1 MGYTATTRSWTPW
14 RTTGNQETAAQ
25 PGTWQ
30 ARLLNPRR
38 APEVREQQPKHC
50 KPWNEPKP
58 SVTRPKRGFGAL
70 QAEEAGTK
78 RGEETNTEQQLRD
91 EGQGRGKAA
100 HHSGEGRKAWDT
112 PQPRGAGP
120 HGGPPETRKQP
131 RSQGRGR
138 LEGRTRGGHR
148 RSGNSNPSIASLG
161 TSPNPGLQG
170 QKGGLGHFRPK
181 RTRGRKASLQRSEAE
196 TVHSNV
202 LRRRQQLAGRRSMTA

>member
-1 MGYTATTRSWTPW
+1 MKAERHGIRRNRAELDPMEDHRKPGSSRAARDVAGANAEPEEGTGGQGAAT
-14 RTTGNQETAAQ
+14 
-25 PGTWQ
+25 
-30 ARLLNPRR
+30 
-38 APEVREQQPKHC
+38 
-50 KPWNEPKP
+50 WNEPKP
-58 SVTRPKRGFGAL
+58 RVTRPKRGFGAL

-138 LEGRTRGGHR
+138 REC
-148 RSGNSNPSIASLG
+148 
-161 TSPNPGLQG
+161 
-170 QKGGLGHFRPK
+170 
-181 RTRGRKASLQRSEAE
+181 
-196 TVHSNV
+196 
-202 LRRRQQLAGRRSMTA
+202 